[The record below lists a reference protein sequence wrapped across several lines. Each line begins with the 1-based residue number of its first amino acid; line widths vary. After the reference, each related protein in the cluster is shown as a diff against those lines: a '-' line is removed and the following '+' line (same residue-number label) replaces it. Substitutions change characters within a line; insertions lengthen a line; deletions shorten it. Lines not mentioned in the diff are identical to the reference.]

1 MNHSLPP
8 ARITRHPGEQP
19 ASRSVEIQAGGPG
32 SQAPLIEVRN
42 IYKKFGSFYANR
54 NISLE
59 IARGEIH
66 AIVGENGAGK
76 TTLMNVLFGGL
87 QPDSGSIIL
96 RGTPVSFRSPREA
109 VRAGIGMVHQDILF
123 FPQLSVFENII
134 AGCETRWPSFF
145 AGVIRTGP
153 AREQV
158 NRIQDSLGF
167 RLELDRRAKELPFA
181 RRQQIELVRM
191 LYRGAEILILDEP
204 TSLLSPE
211 ETEKLLDLMKALRAG
226 GRSILFI
233 THRLAEV
240 FSVADRITVL
250 RGGSLAATLDTGGT
264 DIEGIAR
271 LMAGGLEDRDRRQN
285 GEASQAGVAKPISP
299 LTSAY
304 AGAAAAGNMAVAPR
318 RLEIRNLSVG
328 PSGTEPALR
337 DISISI
343 GKGEIFGIGGIVGN
357 GQRSLARVLAG
368 KTRPDGGCV
377 LFEGE
382 EISRLNIKERLRK
395 NILWLQENPVEEAL
409 LPERPLWEN
418 FLLGRQ
424 REKEFERAGFIR
436 KQKVIGFSEEQVS
449 LNSIAAHGPLEPL
462 CGLSGGNRQKVA
474 LARVLAGSPIIAV
487 LEQPCRGLDLRAAGI
502 VYDRLLQLSRNRG
515 VSFILI
521 SYDFDELLSICDR
534 IAVIYRGE
542 IMGKTESTEVSRE
555 LLGRWAAGVRK
566 AADK

>member
-1 MNHSLPP
+1 MNHSPP
-8 ARITRHPGEQP
+8 RTPITRHPGEQP
-19 ASRSVEIQAGGPG
+19 ASRGVENPAGGSTAPPLVEI
-32 SQAPLIEVRN
+32 RN

-87 QPDSGSIIL
+87 RPDSGSIIL
-96 RGTPVSFRSPREA
+96 RGIPVSFRSPREA

-123 FPQLSVFENII
+123 FPQLSVLENII
-134 AGCETRWPSFF
+134 AGCETQWPSFF
-145 AGVIRTGP
+145 AWVIRTGP

-191 LYRGAEILILDEP
+191 LYRGAEILIFDEP

-211 ETEKLLDLMKALRAG
+211 ETEKLLDLMKSLRAG

-233 THRLAEV
+233 SHRLAEV

-250 RGGSLAATLDTGGT
+250 RGGSLAATLDAGGT
-264 DIEGIAR
+264 DIEAIAR
-271 LMAGGLEDRDRRQN
+271 LMVGGLDDRDRRQG
-285 GEASQAGVAKPISP
+285 GEAAQAEVAKPISP
-299 LTSAY
+299 LTPPDTAE
-304 AGAAAAGNMAVAPR
+304 AAAGNMAAAPR

-368 KTRPDGGCV
+368 KTRPDSGCIR
-377 LFEGE
+377 FEGE
-382 EISRLNIKERLRK
+382 EISRLDIKERLRK
-395 NILWLQENPVEEAL
+395 NILWLPENPAEESL

-424 REKEFERAGFIR
+424 REKEFARAGFIR
-436 KQKVIGFSEEQVS
+436 KQQVIDFSEEQVS

-462 CGLSGGNRQKVA
+462 SGLSGGNRQKVA
-474 LARVLAGSPIIAV
+474 LARVLAGSPILAI

-521 SYDFDELLSICDR
+521 SYDFDELISICDR

-542 IMGKTESTEVSRE
+542 IMGKTESTVASRE
-555 LLGRWAAGVRK
+555 LLGRWVAGVRET
-566 AADK
+566 ADT